1 MDKKNVLIF
10 GATGLIGSYLTDYL
24 RDMYNVFAV
33 GNRSNFTVK
42 YDDVSY
48 YKCSIENKEDFEKLP
63 KNIDVVV
70 MLAGILPAN
79 METYVPEKYFQVN
92 TLGLLNVLEYC
103 KQTGVKQIIYTQ
115 SHSDVK
121 GLWGK
126 GVIDAYVEYSLD
138 YNNDHTVYVISKVA
152 GVELIKHYHE
162 LCGLKYVILRCPNIY
177 AWHPS
182 TSYFVDGKK
191 TIIAYRYFIK
201 RAMESLPIEVYGDEN
216 SCRDVVYIKD
226 LNQLVEKS
234 ISKEISSAFYNVSN
248 GKAISIKEQVQD
260 IIDVFSPKDNP
271 SQIIYRPEIKVSN
284 LNYQYDITNAKT
296 ELDYE
301 PKYFHKEM
309 LIDMKEE
316 MSKNRF
322 NF

>member
-1 MDKKNVLIF
+1 MSRKNILIF
-10 GATGLIGSYLTDYL
+10 GATGLIGTYLTDYL
-24 RDMYNVFAV
+24 RAKFNVFAV
-33 GNRSNFTVK
+33 GNRSDFSNK
-42 YDDVSY
+42 YDDVHY
-48 YKCSIENKEDFEKLP
+48 FKCSIDKKKDFERLP

-79 METYVPEKYFQVN
+79 METYSPEKYFMVN
-92 TLGLLNVLEYC
+92 TIGLLNVLEYC
-103 KQTGVKQIIYTQ
+103 RENKVGQIIYTQ

-126 GVIDAYVEYSLD
+126 ETISPYAEYKLD
-138 YNNDHTVYVISKVA
+138 YNNDHTVYVISKLA

-182 TSYFVDGKK
+182 TYYFVDGKK

-201 RAMESLPIEVYGDEN
+201 NAMNSLPIEVYGDEN
-216 SCRDVVYIKD
+216 TRRDVVYIKD

-234 ISKEISSAFYNVSN
+234 IEKNITSSFYNVSN
-248 GKAISIKEQVQD
+248 GKAISIKEQVED
-260 IIDVFSPKDNP
+260 IIDVFSPKDNR
-271 SQIIYRPEIKVSN
+271 SQIIFRPEINVPN
-284 LNYQYDITNAKT
+284 LNYHYDISNAVE
-296 ELDYE
+296 ELEYK
-301 PKYFHKEM
+301 PQYFHKEM
-309 LIDMKEE
+309 LLDMKQE
-316 MSKNRF
+316 MSLNRF

>member
-1 MDKKNVLIF
+1 MEKKNVLIF
-10 GATGLIGSYLTDYL
+10 GATGLIGTYLTDYL
-24 RDMYNVFAV
+24 RDKFNIFAV
-33 GNRSNFTVK
+33 GNKSPFTCQF
-42 YDDVSY
+42 DNVSY
-48 YKCSIENKEDFEKLP
+48 YKCAIENKDNFKTLP

-79 METYVPEKYFQVN
+79 METYVPEKYFQIN
-92 TLGLLNVLEYC
+92 TIGLLNVLEYC

-126 GVIDAYVEYSLD
+126 EVISPYADYNLD
-138 YNNDHTVYVISKVA
+138 YNNDHTVYVISKIA

-182 TSYFVDGKK
+182 TYYFVEGKK
-191 TIIAYRYFIK
+191 TVIAYRYFIK
-201 RAMESLPIEVYGDEN
+201 NAINSLPIEVYGDEGTR
-216 SCRDVVYIKD
+216 RDVVYIKD

-234 ISKEISSAFYNVSN
+234 IDKNISSAFYNVSN
-248 GKAISIKEQVQD
+248 GKSISVKEQVLD
-260 IIDVFSPKDNP
+260 IVEVFSPKDNP
-271 SQIIYRPEIKVSN
+271 SKITYKPEIKVAN
-284 LNYQYDITNAKT
+284 LNYRYDISNAVE
-296 ELDYE
+296 ELDYK
-301 PKYFHKEM
+301 PQYFHKEM
-309 LIDMKEE
+309 LLDMKKE
-316 MSKNRF
+316 MEMNRF